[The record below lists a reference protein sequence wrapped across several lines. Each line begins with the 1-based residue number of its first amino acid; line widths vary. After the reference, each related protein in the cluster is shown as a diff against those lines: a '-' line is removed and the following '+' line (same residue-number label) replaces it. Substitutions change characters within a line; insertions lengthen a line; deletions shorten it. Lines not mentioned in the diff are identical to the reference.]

1 MQVKTTKIE
10 DDKWEEDF
18 SRTKG
23 LVVITEGALDSIIY
37 YMLNYMGK
45 TEDNIKEGFWIG
57 ETEEEVDEEDG
68 MTEAE
73 RAKET
78 EILVEQIQLPGLK
91 NLVNHLID
99 LSKTGTWHREKENE
113 TQDNVDL
120 SDGWMQSSAPDAW

>member
-73 RAKET
+73 RDKET

-99 LSKTGTWHREKENE
+99 LSKTGTWHREKKNE

-120 SDGWMQSSAPDAW
+120 SDGWMQSSAPDA

>member
-10 DDKWEEDF
+10 DDKWEKHF

-37 YMLNYMGK
+37 YMLKYMGK
-45 TEDNIKEGFWIG
+45 SEDNIKEGFWIG

-73 RAKET
+73 RDKET

-120 SDGWMQSSAPDAW
+120 SDGWMQSSAPDA

>member
-10 DDKWEEDF
+10 DDKWEKHF

-73 RAKET
+73 RDKET

-120 SDGWMQSSAPDAW
+120 SDGWMQSSAPDA

>member
-57 ETEEEVDEEDG
+57 ETEEEEEEVDEEDG

-113 TQDNVDL
+113 TQDN
-120 SDGWMQSSAPDAW
+120 QN

>member
-45 TEDNIKEGFWIG
+45 TEDNIKAGFWIG
-57 ETEEEVDEEDG
+57 ETEEEVDEEV
-68 MTEAE
+68 EE
-73 RAKET
+73 ESE
-78 EILVEQIQLPGLK
+78 EILEEDEEELEEDYDNEVFDTQMGDLKDWLEQQGI
-91 NLVNHLID
+91 
-99 LSKTGTWHREKENE
+99 R
-113 TQDNVDL
+113 VD
-120 SDGWMQSSAPDAW
+120 